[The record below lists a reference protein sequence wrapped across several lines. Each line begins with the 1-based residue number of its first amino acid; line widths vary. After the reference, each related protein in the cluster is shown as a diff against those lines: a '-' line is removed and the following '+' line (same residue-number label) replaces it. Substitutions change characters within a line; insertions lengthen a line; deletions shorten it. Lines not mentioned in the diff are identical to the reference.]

1 MTDKVTIG
9 ELGGRGDGITTL
21 DGKSI
26 FIPFSAPGDKVDIK
40 VDGNKGRLRHIHHS
54 SSHRVDAKCK
64 HFTKCGGC
72 AVQHINEKYYRLW
85 KSGLVRTALENQ
97 GFKNIDIRPLE
108 MSSLHS
114 RRRTTFHVIGRN
126 DGNIVLGYAEKGSH
140 NLIDLDEC
148 PILVSEIVNFIS
160 PLKVFLK
167 TLLNNKQKMS
177 IQITR
182 GDNGLDVAFKGKG
195 DVDLNLRMD
204 LATFAQENDLA
215 RVSWFDTS
223 LKKPYYEM
231 LAELKKPY
239 VTFEGN
245 KVFFPQGAF
254 IQATEQGQQTL
265 INIMLESLQDG
276 SHVVD
281 LFSGCGTFSIAAAQT
296 ANVHAVENNKE
307 MLSALKSSSNI
318 MTGIKQITT
327 ELRDLFMRPLLPH
340 ELDKFDVAI
349 IDPPR
354 AGAKHQ
360 IQEIINSKIKTL
372 VMVSC
377 NPLSFARDVQD
388 LSLAG
393 FKMGSVNPVDQFLFS
408 PHLEIITIFKRT

>member
-1 MTDKVTIG
+1 M
-9 ELGGRGDGITTL
+9 
-21 DGKSI
+21 
-26 FIPFSAPGDKVDIK
+26 
-40 VDGNKGRLRHIHHS
+40 
-54 SSHRVDAKCK
+54 
-64 HFTKCGGC
+64 
-72 AVQHINEKYYRLW
+72 
-85 KSGLVRTALENQ
+85 
-97 GFKNIDIRPLE
+97 
-108 MSSLHS
+108 
-114 RRRTTFHVIGRN
+114 
-126 DGNIVLGYAEKGSH
+126 
-140 NLIDLDEC
+140 
-148 PILVSEIVNFIS
+148 
-160 PLKVFLK
+160 
-167 TLLNNKQKMS
+167 
-177 IQITR
+177 
-182 GDNGLDVAFKGKG
+182 
-195 DVDLNLRMD
+195 
-204 LATFAQENDLA
+204 
-215 RVSWFDTS
+215 
-223 LKKPYYEM
+223 
-231 LAELKKPY
+231 
-239 VTFEGN
+239 
-245 KVFFPQGAF
+245 FFPQGAF

-265 INIMLESLQDG
+265 INIMLASLQDG

-393 FKMGSVNPVDQFLFS
+393 FKMGSVTPVDQFLFS